1 MMRRTT
7 LLALAAL
14 ALVAPGAAAQTTAS
28 QSKEPETDGRPLSA
42 WIADLKADAP
52 QVRNAAAYEISGLG
66 PAAVAAVPALIEAL
80 NDPLEVV
87 RYPVC
92 VALREIGPG
101 AKDAVPALTRTL
113 DDRNDDIAAMAR
125 KAIIAITGQDPRPLE

>member
-1 MMRRTT
+1 MHRPTLVGLIGLT
-7 LLALAAL
+7 LLPMA
-14 ALVAPGAAAQTTAS
+14 AAAQ
-28 QSKEPETDGRPLSA
+28 QKKEPWTDGRPLSA

-66 PAAVAAVPALIEAL
+66 PEAVAAVPALIEAL
-80 NDPLEVV
+80 KDPVPVV

-101 AKDAVPALTRTL
+101 AVAAVPALTALL
-113 DDRNDDIAAMAR
+113 DDQNDDVAHMAR
-125 KAIIAITGQDPRPLE
+125 KAIKAITGTDPAPPN

>member
-1 MMRRTT
+1 MRRTT
-7 LLALAAL
+7 LLALAGL
-14 ALVAPGAAAQTTAS
+14 ALMAQNAVSQTAAGQP
-28 QSKEPETDGRPLSA
+28 KEPETDGRPLSA

-66 PAAVAAVPALIEAL
+66 PEAVAAVPALIEAL

-101 AKDAVPALTRTL
+101 AKDAVPALTKTL

-125 KAIIAITGQDPRPLE
+125 KAIIAITGTDPRPFE